1 MSECPRC
8 DHEMEETVTCER
20 CGFVVVSVDQ
30 MTFTEMDAMDAI
42 IASVEA
48 EFKEP
53 VLDSTE
59 DVGASDDDPPS
70 ESDAKAGGETRAAR
84 VRPPSNQIALDFADV
99 NPKPPYQIP
108 SMAEILA
115 TPKHGL
121 KMVSTFSGCG
131 GSCLG
136 FTWAG
141 WDVLSANEFIPE
153 AQRTYAA
160 NFPNTPIILPMPQ
173 RDGEQ
178 IGDIRNYE
186 PEMVMAYHGL
196 QQGELDVLE
205 GSPPCASFST
215 AGGREKGWGQE
226 KAYSDTRQRTDDL
239 FDEYVRLIAG
249 FMPRAFV
256 AENVVGFLYGAA
268 DHFRKWIEG
277 EMRSLGYMVTAKIVD
292 ASHHGVPQKR
302 RRVILIGVR
311 RDQGINPLDL
321 YPSRLPYVYTI
332 RDALPW
338 LNGNGHLPLIVADR
352 RTSTVK
358 PEDYY
363 EQPLDE
369 PSPTVTACGVSA
381 DDYTDWSIYGGQAP
395 PTQEELI
402 EASIEDYAI
411 GAAWREL
418 KEGETSERYFNLIR
432 SDPDQPV
439 ATVTAT
445 AGVVG
450 AAGVTHPSEPRKFT
464 IPELRRLCGFPD
476 DFQLT
481 GTFPKQWERLGRAV
495 PPPMMRAVAA
505 KVAEALQ

>member
-1 MSECPRC
+1 MIVCPRC
-8 DHEMEETVTCER
+8 MYDWGEAIVCDR
-20 CGFVVVSVDQ
+20 CGYVLVSDNQMSIMDVIAEAVD
-30 MTFTEMDAMDAI
+30 E
-42 IASVEA
+42 
-48 EFKEP
+48 EFPEP
-53 VLDSTE
+53 VLVSTE
-59 DVGASDDDPPS
+59 DVGASDEGPPS
-70 ESDAKAGGETRAAR
+70 DSDAKTGGEARAAR
-84 VRPPSNQIALDFADV
+84 VRPPSNQIGFDFEDLDV
-99 NPKPPYQIP
+99 KPPYQIP
-108 SMAEILA
+108 RMPEILA

-136 FTWAG
+136 FHWAG
-141 WDVLSANEFIPE
+141 WEVLSASEFIPE

-160 NFPNTPIILPMPQ
+160 NFPTTPLVL
-173 RDGEQ
+173 
-178 IGDIRNYE
+178 GDIRELE
-186 PEMVMAYHGL
+186 PELLMAKLGL
-196 QQGELDVLE
+196 EQGELDVLE

-215 AGGREKGWGQE
+215 AGGGAKGWGLE
-226 KAYSDTRQRTDDL
+226 KAYSDTRQKTNDL
-239 FDEYVRLIAG
+239 FNEYIRLVDG
-249 FMPRAFV
+249 LRPRAFV
-256 AENVVGFLYGAA
+256 AENVVGFTHDAA
-268 DHFRKWIEG
+268 RLFREKWLLPELAR
-277 EMRSLGYMVTAKIVD
+277 MGYSVSWKILD
-292 ASHHGVPQKR
+292 ASHLGVPQKR
-302 RRVILIGVR
+302 RRCILIGVR
-311 RDQGINPLDL
+311 RDVEREQGVSVWDL
-321 YPSRLPYVYTI
+321 FPDRLPYVYTI

-395 PTQEELI
+395 PTQEELL
-402 EASIEDYAI
+402 EASIEGYAI
-411 GAAWREL
+411 HEAWEQL

-432 SDPDQPV
+432 SDPDEPV

-476 DFQLT
+476 DFKLT

>member
-1 MSECPRC
+1 MSTTDTTTCPRC
-8 DHEMEETVTCER
+8 EYDAGEVTICPR
-20 CGFVVVSVDQ
+20 CGMVISV
-30 MTFTEMDAMDAI
+30 
-42 IASVEA
+42 
-48 EFKEP
+48 
-53 VLDSTE
+53 
-59 DVGASDDDPPS
+59 SDDQLTFDALDALTEAVEQEFSKPVAASTSDVDAPSDEPPS
-70 ESDAKAGGETRAAR
+70 SGTRAKAGVSGRAL
-84 VRPPSNQIALDFADV
+84 PPPQLFSDEEV
-99 NPKPPYQIP
+99 NPKPPYRIP
-108 SMAEILA
+108 PMAEILA

-121 KMVSTFSGCG
+121 RMVSTFSGCG

-136 FTWAG
+136 FHWAG
-141 WDVLSANEFIPE
+141 WDVLSASEFIPAAIE
-153 AQRTYAA
+153 TYGA
-160 NFPNTPIILPMPQ
+160 NFPTTPVVVGDV
-173 RDGEQ
+173 RDL
-178 IGDIRNYE
+178 E
-186 PEMVMAYHGL
+186 PELLMAKLGL
-196 QQGELDVLE
+196 ERGELDVLE

-215 AGGREKGWGQE
+215 AGGREKGWGNV
-226 KAYSDTRQRTDDL
+226 KAYSDTKQRTDDL

-256 AENVVGFLYGAA
+256 AENVVGFLFGAA

-277 EMRSLGYMVTAKIVD
+277 EMRDLGYAVTAKVID

-302 RRVILIGVR
+302 KRVILIGVR
-311 RDQGINPLDL
+311 RDQGLNPLDL

-338 LNGNGHLPLIVADR
+338 LDRGEHFPAIVADR

-358 PEDYY
+358 PEDYFV
-363 EQPLDE
+363 QPLDE

-395 PTQEELI
+395 PTQEELL
-402 EASIEDYAI
+402 EASIEEYAI
-411 GAAWREL
+411 GREWHNL
-418 KEGETSERYFNLIR
+418 QPNGESSERYFNLIR
-432 SDPDQPV
+432 TDPDQPV
-439 ATVTAT
+439 PTITAT

-476 DFQLT
+476 DFVLT

-505 KVAEALQ
+505 SVAEALQ

>member
-1 MSECPRC
+1 MSACPRC
-8 DHEMEETVTCER
+8 DHEIGEAVSCER
-20 CGFVVVSVDQ
+20 CGLVIVSVDQ
-30 MTFTEMDAMDAI
+30 MSILEMIQEA
-42 IASVEA
+42 VEQ
-48 EFKEP
+48 EFPEP
-53 VLDSTE
+53 VLVSTE
-59 DVGASDDDPPS
+59 DVGASDEESPS
-70 ESDAKAGGETRAAR
+70 DSDAKTGGEARAAR
-84 VRPPSNQIALDFADV
+84 VRPPSNQIGFDFGDLDQ
-99 NPKPPYQIP
+99 KPPYRIP
-108 SMAEILA
+108 RMSEILA

-121 KMVSTFSGCG
+121 RMVSTFSGCG

-136 FTWAG
+136 FHWAG
-141 WDVLSANEFIPE
+141 WEVMSASEFIPE

-160 NFPNTPIILPMPQ
+160 NFPMTPLVL
-173 RDGEQ
+173 
-178 IGDIRNYE
+178 GDVRELE
-186 PEMVMAYHGL
+186 PELLMAKLGL
-196 QQGELDVLE
+196 DQGELDVLE

-215 AGGREKGWGQE
+215 AGGREKGWGNV

-249 FMPRAFV
+249 FRPRAFV

-277 EMRSLGYMVTAKIVD
+277 EMRDLGYMVAAKVLD

-311 RDQGINPLDL
+311 RDQGLNPLDL
-321 YPSRLPYVYTI
+321 YPDRLPYVYTI

-338 LNGNGHLPLIVADR
+338 LNGNGHLPMIVADR

-395 PTQEELI
+395 PTQEELM
-402 EASIEDYAI
+402 EASIEEYAI
-411 GAAWREL
+411 GEAWHQL

-505 KVAEALQ
+505 RVAEALQ